1 MMTSAP
7 EVSKEYGL
15 DFMTS
20 EWLKFIEYHDA
31 EWVKQFAQDLSVS
44 PQRKGVVLDCI
55 KWKVKEL
62 TSVDDFFAINYER

>member
-1 MMTSAP
+1 MTSASD
-7 EVSKEYGL
+7 VSREYGL
-15 DFMTS
+15 DYMMS
-20 EWLKFIEYHDA
+20 EWLRFIEHHDA

-62 TSVDDFFAINYER
+62 TFVDDFFTIN